1 MTINFELSDLGEEE
15 TSTMFYH
22 ETKNKQDFKNDV
34 KDILNSKKLNLQ
46 NFKENIRTDD
56 LYYFL
61 VPLLKEY
68 GWIPLEVQHII
79 ITSDQIEYSID
90 NGILDKTTIY
100 AGNFKG
106 MADPVV
112 LESIAEFNFNKTLE
126 IAANEISEFKGT
138 NFYNTFEYV
147 VFKIKN
153 YPPNYNELQEMWN
166 STSKEFKFKVLE
178 LMDDITEDEIKRN
191 IRLLS

>member
-15 TSTMFYH
+15 SSNLFYH
-22 ETKNKQDFKNDV
+22 ETKNKQDFKNDL
-34 KDILNSKKLNLQ
+34 KDIFDKKLNLQ
-46 NFKENIRTDD
+46 DFKEEITTND

-61 VPLLKEY
+61 IPFLKEY
-68 GWIPLEVQHII
+68 GWIALEVQHII

-100 AGNFKG
+100 AGDFKG
-106 MADPVV
+106 MVDPVV

-178 LMDDITEDEIKRN
+178 LMDEITEEEIKDA
-191 IRLLS
+191 LQFE